1 MSDTNAHYESLE
13 RLIPVHLKD
22 NPAPYYIANILRE
35 AIYRGTLPEGESLH
49 QSQLA
54 ERLKVS
60 PIPLREALRLLEM
73 EGLVDFRGRRGAVVT
88 GLTLA
93 EMQEIYEMITALEVS
108 VLRIAFPNIQPSAI
122 LEAEAMLDKMEK
134 ETDCIFWREQN
145 LVFHNLLYD
154 AANRPKTL
162 DQIALLRQQV
172 DRYIRIHMSLIREES
187 QKQHRQ
193 ILEAVKAHDVAGALA
208 SLTSHLEYTSRTL
221 RACVRGTKNKNHG
234 REKS

>member
-1 MSDTNAHYESLE
+1 
-13 RLIPVHLKD
+13 
-22 NPAPYYIANILRE
+22 
-35 AIYRGTLPEGESLH
+35 
-49 QSQLA
+49 
-54 ERLKVS
+54 
-60 PIPLREALRLLEM
+60 
-73 EGLVDFRGRRGAVVT
+73 
-88 GLTLA
+88 
-93 EMQEIYEMITALEVS
+93 
-108 VLRIAFPNIQPSAI
+108 
-122 LEAEAMLDKMEK
+122 MLDKMER
-134 ETDCIFWREQN
+134 EMDCIFWREQN

-221 RACVRGTKNKNHG
+221 RACVRRTKSKNHG